1 MTGPFP
7 DRSDHDGG
15 FTLLELLVALVVF
28 GIVLAGLTQGTRSGL
43 TLFQRQRA
51 VLSTSGQLAET
62 DQLLRHIIE
71 EAEPGSQDDTHTL
84 TGTAHAIALRGHV
97 PTGIAPSALARLS
110 DLRLSLEGH
119 DLVLTWLAH
128 RHAIALAP
136 RPPPRQAVL
145 MPGVSGWRSAT
156 LPMGSGLPHGA
167 RTSCPILC
175 ASASS
180 RPMNR
185 TGTGR
190 TSSFRP
196 CAPAMTEN
204 GFEGTGRFHATTGIP
219 FPFHALAS
227 ATRIVSRHHGHHD
240 GRNILIVR
248 IMPVIARWSVSSPLP
263 SCPFRRR
270 TAWRVTPP

>member
-145 MPGVSGWRSAT
+145 MPGVSGLEISYFA
-156 LPMGSGLPHGA
+156 HGQW
-167 RTSCPILC
+167 
-175 ASASS
+175 
-180 RPMNR
+180 
-185 TGTGR
+185 
-190 TSSFRP
+190 
-196 CAPAMTEN
+196 
-204 GFEGTGRFHATTGIP
+204 
-219 FPFHALAS
+219 LAS
-227 ATRIVSRHHGHHD
+227 WGAD
-240 GRNILIVR
+240 QLPDLVR
-248 IMPVIARWSVSSPLP
+248 IRIFPADEPDRHWPDIVISPMRARHD
-263 SCPFRRR
+263 
-270 TAWRVTPP
+270 